1 MARVQT
7 RSTFFME
14 SRWYICN
21 IATKDISGRQG
32 ISKDE
37 YTNKENHTTTLWF
50 KKLERSSNLVLYKH
64 FKHDLK
70 RKDYMLKVL
79 ELEVDQLR
87 NKAKF
92 IRIKLHFYWK
102 CRKLTGSKVGYASSQ
117 GYLIKQQSKI
127 KE

>member
-7 RSTFFME
+7 ISTFFME

-92 IRIKLHFYWK
+92 IRIKRLYHENTMMLGNLLDQRLDTRH
-102 CRKLTGSKVGYASSQ
+102 RKV
-117 GYLIKQQSKI
+117 I
-127 KE
+127 

>member
-1 MARVQT
+1 MLVIPTFKILSLQWLVFKQYQ
-7 RSTFFME
+7 RS
-14 SRWYICN
+14 SWSQ
-21 IATKDISGRQG
+21 DG
-32 ISKDE
+32 IYAVS
-37 YTNKENHTTTLWF
+37 ENHTTTLWF

-92 IRIKLHFYWK
+92 IRIKRLYHENTMMLGNLLDQRLDTRH
-102 CRKLTGSKVGYASSQ
+102 RKV
-117 GYLIKQQSKI
+117 I
-127 KE
+127 